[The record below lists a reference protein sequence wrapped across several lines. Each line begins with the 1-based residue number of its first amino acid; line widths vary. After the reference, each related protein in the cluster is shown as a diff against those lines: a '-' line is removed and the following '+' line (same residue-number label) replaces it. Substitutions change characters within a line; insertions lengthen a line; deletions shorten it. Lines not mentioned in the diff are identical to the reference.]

1 MMMVKNATKGHD
13 FGAKNE
19 SEILLCFLTVPFL
32 LGIFRHESNS
42 YHYVEQ
48 CNSGATE

>member
-19 SEILLCFLTVPFL
+19 KIKGSSAKVFLIENLCGKVGLLKML
-32 LGIFRHESNS
+32 
-42 YHYVEQ
+42 Q
-48 CNSGATE
+48 CVQLE